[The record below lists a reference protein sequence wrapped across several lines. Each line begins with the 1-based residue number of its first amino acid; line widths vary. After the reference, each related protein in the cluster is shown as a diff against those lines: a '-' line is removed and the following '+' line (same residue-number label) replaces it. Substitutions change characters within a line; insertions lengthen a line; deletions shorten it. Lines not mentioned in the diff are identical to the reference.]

1 MRKMASLYTIP
12 PSLNHATDS
21 VFNKINDQNSRQK
34 GKEEEKG
41 KEATKLI
48 VIAEEMKN
56 KKKKKTDEIG
66 QMARQ

>member
-1 MRKMASLYTIP
+1 MTSLYTIP

-34 GKEEEKG
+34 GKGEEKG

-48 VIAEEMKN
+48 VTADEMKN
-56 KKKKKTDEIG
+56 NKKKN
-66 QMARQ
+66 R